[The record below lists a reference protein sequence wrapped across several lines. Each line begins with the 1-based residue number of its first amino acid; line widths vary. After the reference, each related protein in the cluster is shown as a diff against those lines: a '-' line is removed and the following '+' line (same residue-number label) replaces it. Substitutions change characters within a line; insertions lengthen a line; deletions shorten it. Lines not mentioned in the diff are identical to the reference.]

1 MPAPLG
7 APGDDVVCGWVPHHV
22 IPAHKACLS
31 RRCSGEACGQ
41 RAKARRSRLCQERRR
56 LVLPRLVPS
65 VLIAAHWPLRT
76 GAAAGGA
83 RGRHCLRASLQLPGL
98 APQAICARL
107 TTETARFSVAR
118 RSVPAGLAYT
128 PVLPGS
134 ALVLLLSVAKV
145 YLTYRPSSE
154 QAVPAKH
161 CSSSATATRGCALSV
176 RVQVATQALQPREGA
191 GMDFR
196 CAPLGARAA
205 APLCK
210 RLPALPPQCIS
221 SARRAVRHS
230 TTAGRCRRCHRTGS
244 MWQPRRATAW
254 WCALWVQNARHQDD
268 AEKPPAPAVSALQ
281 GAGALCDRRR
291 RAGSRRG

>member
-56 LVLPRLVPS
+56 LVLLRLVPG

-83 RGRHCLRASLQLPGL
+83 RGRHCLRAGLQLPGL

-118 RSVPAGLAYT
+118 RSSACRVGLYPGTARVC
-128 PVLPGS
+128 PRLVVVCRQGLPD
-134 ALVLLLSVAKV
+134 L
-145 YLTYRPSSE
+145 
-154 QAVPAKH
+154 QAQFRA
-161 CSSSATATRGCALSV
+161 SSACQALQLQCNRNTGVRPLCAGA
-176 RVQVATQALQPREGA
+176 VATQALQPREGA

-291 RAGSRRG
+291 RRSL

>member
-56 LVLPRLVPS
+56 LVLLRLVPG

-118 RSVPAGLAYT
+118 RSSACRVGLYPGTARVC
-128 PVLPGS
+128 PRLVVVGRQGLPD
-134 ALVLLLSVAKV
+134 L
-145 YLTYRPSSE
+145 
-154 QAVPAKH
+154 QAQFRA
-161 CSSSATATRGCALSV
+161 SSACQALQLQCNRNTGVRPLCAGAGGDTGAAATRGRRYGLQVRPARCAGGC
-176 RVQVATQALQPREGA
+176 AALQ
-191 GMDFR
+191 
-196 CAPLGARAA
+196 APPSPATPVHQLRPARSEALNYSGPLPSVSPDGQYVAA
-205 APLCK
+205 AEGD
-210 RLPALPPQCIS
+210 RVVV
-221 SARRAVRHS
+221 RAV
-230 TTAGRCRRCHRTGS
+230 GS
-244 MWQPRRATAW
+244 KCQT
-254 WCALWVQNARHQDD
+254 
-268 AEKPPAPAVSALQ
+268 
-281 GAGALCDRRR
+281 
-291 RAGSRRG
+291 SR

>member
-56 LVLPRLVPS
+56 LVLLRLVPG

-83 RGRHCLRASLQLPGL
+83 RGRHCLRAGLQLPGL

-176 RVQVATQALQPREGA
+176 RVQWRHRRCSHERAPVWTSGAPRSVRGRLRRSA
-191 GMDFR
+191 S
-196 CAPLGARAA
+196 ASQRAA
-205 APLCK
+205 TPVHQLRPARSEALNYSGPLPSVSPDGQYVAAAEGD
-210 RLPALPPQCIS
+210 RVVV
-221 SARRAVRHS
+221 RAV
-230 TTAGRCRRCHRTGS
+230 GS
-244 MWQPRRATAW
+244 NCQT
-254 WCALWVQNARHQDD
+254 
-268 AEKPPAPAVSALQ
+268 
-281 GAGALCDRRR
+281 
-291 RAGSRRG
+291 SR

>member
-1 MPAPLG
+1 MLEVTGEHVPCKLGRLPHDEAARQAESVSTAEAGLRQRTGRGQATHCGKEDKDVPAPLG

-56 LVLPRLVPS
+56 LVLLRLVPG
-65 VLIAAHWPLRT
+65 VLIAAHWPLRA

-83 RGRHCLRASLQLPGL
+83 RGRHCLRAGLQLPGL

-145 YLTYRPSSE
+145 YLTCRPSSE

-210 RLPALPPQCIS
+210 RLPA
-221 SARRAVRHS
+221 
-230 TTAGRCRRCHRTGS
+230 RCHPS
-244 MWQPRRATAW
+244 ASA
-254 WCALWVQNARHQDD
+254 
-268 AEKPPAPAVSALQ
+268 PP
-281 GAGALCDRRR
+281 GAQ
-291 RAGSRRG
+291 